1 MEYFVTDQ
9 EILRAIRLHTTAGE
23 KMTKLDKI
31 IYLADAIEDGRSYA
45 GVLELRA
52 VAMVDLD
59 EALLLTID
67 KSIQYLIK
75 RKNIVHPDT
84 IMARNELILKLSD

>member
-1 MEYFVTDQ
+1 
-9 EILRAIRLHTTAGE
+9 
-23 KMTKLDKI
+23 
-31 IYLADAIEDGRSYA
+31 
-45 GVLELRA
+45 
-52 VAMVDLD
+52 MVDLD

-67 KSIQYLIK
+67 KSIQYLLK